1 MLEPVYLERA
11 LIITSVG
18 IIENY
23 MMNFSVLKQVYTPNV
38 IVKSSEIFTR
48 DINKNSYRRRYSTL
62 WVEKGQN
69 TTEKLS

>member
-23 MMNFSVLKQVYTPNV
+23 MMNFSKLKQVYTPNV

-62 WVEKGQN
+62 WVEK
-69 TTEKLS
+69 

>member
-1 MLEPVYLERA
+1 MLEPVNLERA

-23 MMNFSVLKQVYTPNV
+23 MMNFSMLKQVYTPNV

-62 WVEKGQN
+62 WVEK
-69 TTEKLS
+69 

>member
-38 IVKSSEIFTR
+38 IVKSSEITR

-62 WVEKGQN
+62 WVEK
-69 TTEKLS
+69 

>member
-11 LIITSVG
+11 LMITSVG

-23 MMNFSVLKQVYTPNV
+23 MMNFSMLKQVYTPNV
-38 IVKSSEIFTR
+38 IVKSCEIFTR

-62 WVEKGQN
+62 WVEK
-69 TTEKLS
+69 

>member
-62 WVEKGQN
+62 WVEK
-69 TTEKLS
+69 

>member
-23 MMNFSVLKQVYTPNV
+23 MMNFSMLKQVYTPNV

-62 WVEKGQN
+62 WVEK
-69 TTEKLS
+69 

>member
-23 MMNFSVLKQVYTPNV
+23 MMNFSMLKQVYTPNV
-38 IVKSSEIFTR
+38 IVTSSEIFTR

-62 WVEKGQN
+62 WVEK
-69 TTEKLS
+69 

>member
-1 MLEPVYLERA
+1 MLEPVNLERA

-23 MMNFSVLKQVYTPNV
+23 MMNFSKLKQLYTPNV

-62 WVEKGQN
+62 WVEK
-69 TTEKLS
+69 